1 MVTAVEVIQSRGVQN
16 ADAIVRAAADLGVP
30 VHIAAALIE
39 KESNGANVYGD
50 DRPRTVYNKVDGSRP
65 AGGAVTEQNFI
76 EFERRVKAG
85 ETPNGVGP
93 SQITY
98 HTYFPAARN
107 QGVKLWEPYDNIR
120 FGLAIFA
127 GSLGGNYSSASV
139 RAAGTSY
146 NGNAS
151 YGVELAQRVER
162 WANYLNG
169 ADTTPPPASA
179 RTPLVLLMA
188 GAA

>member
-16 ADAIVRAAADLGVP
+16 ADSIVRAAAELKLP

-50 DRPRTVYNKVDGSRP
+50 DRPRTVFNKLDGARP
-65 AGGAVTEQNFI
+65 AGGVVTEQNFI
-76 EFERRVKAG
+76 QFERRVANG

-98 HTYFPAARN
+98 FTYFPAARD
-107 QGVKLWEPYDNIR
+107 QGVKLWEPYDNIK
-120 FGLAIFA
+120 FGLRILA
-127 GSLGGNYSSASV
+127 GSLGENYSSASV

-146 NGNAS
+146 NGDAS

-169 ADTTPPPASA
+169 ATADVPASA
-179 RTPLVLLMA
+179 PARTAALLA
-188 GAA
+188 TVH